1 MKNLHALSH
10 ATRLL
15 FGAFAVGALL
25 IAASAV
31 AAVEPIGSDQF
42 APGWQAHARPMFFH
56 GFTASGGRDRYE
68 VPGILPAGE
77 YVLVSRKGDKA
88 QVIGGQRITVPGGNV
103 RQFVFLDSG
112 LGDVQILPV
121 ADVPT
126 LDAKKPAAR

>member
-1 MKNLHALSH
+1 
-10 ATRLL
+10 
-15 FGAFAVGALL
+15 
-25 IAASAV
+25 
-31 AAVEPIGSDQF
+31 
-42 APGWQAHARPMFFH
+42 MFFH

-68 VPGILPAGE
+68 VPGILAAGE